1 METFLS
7 VDFPMAQETS
17 DVLVVKLLKNP
28 RGQLRKKSVA
38 REKKIIGWHFCGE
51 GDLRNIHRSDL

>member
-28 RGQLRKKSVA
+28 RKYVKKSVA
-38 REKKIIGWHFCGE
+38 NEKNNRLAF
-51 GDLRNIHRSDL
+51 L